1 MKVSKIVVLCILLV
15 TVVASPGFA
24 QQQMMSIGVKGGL
37 TASNVTAKEN
47 DTSVDTDNR
56 TGYNVGGVLSMAVS
70 PVFSV
75 AVEGQIVGKGFGI
88 SDTTSGI
95 ATGLDLLYLN
105 FPILAVFTL
114 PSKPDRLFAARL
126 FAGPDIGF
134 RMTCD
139 IVPYE
144 GQSGTGV
151 CDPQQAKSLDFGLM
165 VGAGLKI
172 GKGQGGFI
180 LDVALDYGLTD
191 INGRDELSV
200 KNRALLVS
208 IGYIWPII

>member
-1 MKVSKIVVLCILLV
+1 MKVSKIGVLCILFL
-15 TVVASPGFA
+15 TVAASPGLA
-24 QQQMMSIGVKGGL
+24 QQMMSIGVKGGL
-37 TASNVTAKEN
+37 TASNVTAKQN
-47 DTSVDTDNR
+47 GTSVDTDNR
-56 TGYNVGGVLSMAVS
+56 TGYNLAGVLSMAVN
-70 PVFSV
+70 PMFSV
-75 AVEGQIVGKGFGI
+75 VVEGQIVGKGFGI
-88 SDTTSGI
+88 SDTTAGI
-95 ATGLDLLYLN
+95 TTGLDLLYLN

-139 IVPYE
+139 IVPFE

-151 CDPQQAKSLDFGLM
+151 CDPQQAKSVDFGLM

-191 INGRDELSV
+191 INKGDEFSV
-200 KNRALLVS
+200 KNRALLLSV
-208 IGYIWPII
+208 GYIWPII